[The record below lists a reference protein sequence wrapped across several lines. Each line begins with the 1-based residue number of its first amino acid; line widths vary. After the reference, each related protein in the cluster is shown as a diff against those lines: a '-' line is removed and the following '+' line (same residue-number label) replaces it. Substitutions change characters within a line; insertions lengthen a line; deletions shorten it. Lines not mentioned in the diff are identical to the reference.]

1 MVSGYEITIRGFIPV
16 QADNPDSVIEVS
28 KAVRA
33 LTKGG
38 PMQEAPVIGAAFAT
52 IDQRTVKAKFVNKRA
67 VVGCWGHNSASRAST
82 GVAFPTPRT

>member
-1 MVSGYEITIRGFIPV
+1 MVTGYKITIRGFIPV

-67 VVGCWGHNSASRAST
+67 
-82 GVAFPTPRT
+82 PTQRMPKSGT